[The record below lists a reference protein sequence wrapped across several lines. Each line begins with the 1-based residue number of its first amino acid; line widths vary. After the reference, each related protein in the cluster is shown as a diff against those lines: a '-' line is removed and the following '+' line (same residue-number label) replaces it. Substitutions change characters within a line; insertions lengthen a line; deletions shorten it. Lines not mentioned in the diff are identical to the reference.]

1 MRLFL
6 STFYLAVIM
15 IIAGCG
21 PNPVNTDLIITNGVI
36 YTVDSAFTI
45 AEAMAI
51 REGKI
56 IATGTTEEILKGF
69 SSGQVLDLQG
79 APVYPG
85 FIDAHSH
92 FSGYAV
98 GLQYTDLTG
107 CLSFQE
113 VLDRLT
119 ASGKPP
125 AGHWIVGRGWDQ
137 NLWTV
142 KQFPD
147 NVRLDALF
155 PDNPVMIIRIDGHV
169 VLANSRAIEASGI
182 LKAREQYPGQ
192 IETKNGKL
200 TGILSES
207 AADLMRAAVPK
218 PSGAELVKLLQTAE
232 ANCFSVGLTGVSDA
246 GLEAEELMLLDSL
259 SRQGILNMNFE
270 AMLTPTAG
278 TVDRIMR
285 QGPFLSGNLSAR
297 SVKIY
302 ADGSLGSRTARLKKP
317 YSDEPVTS
325 GIIVTQ
331 PDSVR
336 ALCRLAVEYGYQ
348 VNTHCIGDSAVA
360 MILGIYGEFLKQRN
374 DLRWRIEHAQVVDP
388 ADFEKFAQYSVVP
401 SIQATHATS
410 DMYWAGNR
418 LGPERIKGAYAY
430 KTLLQQNG
438 WIANGTDFPIEQ
450 IDPRLTFYASVARK
464 DLKGFPD
471 DGFQMEN
478 ALTREETLRSMT
490 IWAARSAFA
499 EHRRGSLEKGKEAD
513 FVILGRDIMKIEE
526 QQIPSTK
533 VMATYLRGRKVFQ
546 NP

>member
-21 PNPVNTDLIITNGVI
+21 QKPVNTDLIITNGVI

-45 AEAMAI
+45 AEAMAVN
-51 REGKI
+51 EGKI
-56 IATGTTEEILKGF
+56 VATGTTKEILEGF
-69 SSGQVLDLQG
+69 SSGQVLDMQG

-85 FIDAHSH
+85 FIDSHSH

-125 AGHWIVGRGWDQ
+125 AGRWIVGRGWDQ

-155 PDNPVMIIRIDGHV
+155 PANPVMIIRIDGHV

-182 LKAREQYPGQ
+182 LKAKEQYPGQ
-192 IETKNGKL
+192 IESKNGRL

-207 AADLMRAAVPK
+207 AADMIRATVPK
-218 PSGAELVKLLQTAE
+218 PLGDELVKLLKTAE

-246 GLEAEELMLLDSL
+246 GLEAEELLLLDSL
-259 SRQGILNMNFE
+259 SRQGLINMNIE
-270 AMLTPTAG
+270 AMLTPTAE

-285 QGPFLSGNLSAR
+285 QGPFLAGNLSAR

-302 ADGSLGSRTARLKKP
+302 ADGSLGSRTAKLKKP
-317 YSDEPVTS
+317 YSDESGTS

-331 PDSVR
+331 PDSIR
-336 ALCRLAVEYGYQ
+336 ALCRLAYEYGYQ

-388 ADFEKFAQYSVVP
+388 ADFEKFALYSVVP

-430 KTLLQQNG
+430 KTLLEQNG

-471 DGFQMEN
+471 GGFQMEN
-478 ALTREETLRSMT
+478 ALTRDETLRSMT

-499 EHRRGSLEKGKEAD
+499 EQQRGSLEKGKEAD
-513 FVILGRDIMKIEE
+513 FIILDRDIMKIEE
-526 QQIPSTK
+526 KQIPSTK
-533 VMATYLRGRKVFQ
+533 VKATYLRGRKVFA